1 MLILKAVVAYTALK
15 QLMEQELDYKTAH
28 ALVLL
33 KGRLQPHVEFYDQEQ
48 VKLILQYGKKNDDGG
63 VDLKENGAFVIE
75 NFEDAEEYRKK
86 KKELDTVDIQEEW
99 EKIKCPCPERI
110 KPAVLEALQDFIEFG
125 GD

>member
-1 MLILKAVVAYTALK
+1 MLILKAVTAYTAAM

-33 KGRLQPHVEFYDQEQ
+33 KKRLQPHVDYYLCEEM
-48 VKLILQYGKKNDDGG
+48 KLARACGRKD
-63 VDLKENGAFVIE
+63 ENGNVVFTDSTHFD
-75 NFEDAEEYRKK
+75 FESPQAGEEYMTKRT
-86 KKELDTVDIQEEW
+86 ELAQVDIQEEW
-99 EKIKCPCPERI
+99 EKIKCPCPEKI